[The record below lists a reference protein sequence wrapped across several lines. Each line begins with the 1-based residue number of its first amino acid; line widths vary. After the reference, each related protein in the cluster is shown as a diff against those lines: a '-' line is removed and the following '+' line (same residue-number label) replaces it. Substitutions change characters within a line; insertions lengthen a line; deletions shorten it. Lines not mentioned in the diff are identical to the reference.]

1 MKYNYHK
8 FKIKINKLNKICK
21 KLKSK
26 IKIVTISFKIKSMFL
41 YIKVKKYIEI
51 KESWTHE

>member
-26 IKIVTISFKIKSMFL
+26 IKIVTISFKIKSIFF
-41 YIKVKKYIEI
+41 YIKVKKYREI
-51 KESWTHE
+51 KESWTHK